1 MVRISEWT
9 PAAATELR
17 RVSEDNFRP
26 LIYAPRLTWLA
37 GRHEQSFRDWVRSRG
52 FEGLERAINNDQET
66 HGASLLRRWKNG
78 YVELPSGQYKITA
91 ENLREALGLP
101 FGDSMIGS
109 AQGRDINPRFI
120 QNLGKY
126 NRKDGLQISNVPD
139 HLKPVFKFM
148 VAALDVRKSN
158 SSVSKTITF
167 MYEALQFG
175 DPIDV
180 AAYIFQR
187 LKKETETTVE
197 AIAGGA
203 DQVQTCVVPFYEA
216 LAWMGAETSR
226 RPQLDRVIR
235 MDCPAEEETEETE
248 EGAEDEPEESV
259 DETPKLKGQK
269 RAVTAAAAHTPVP
282 KKKLKLTGRAKGKK
296 PETPKTRRKQARAGT
311 PGVRTRSW
319 KPDKEAEP
327 AEPIQLS
334 DSREELGKKSQEE
347 RGDPNA
353 EEVQKK
359 PLEKESEKP
368 QEHRAETR
376 VDPETVEE
384 YSDRLRDI
392 SAKNGQEAEARTECK
407 GVTTSLMRR
416 YEQGQKRPCP
426 ERREF
431 DKDKPKQ
438 HRNEEPRPSSPA
450 TMFMNA
456 IRGMEQQ
463 QGGKAVQFSPEEVAK
478 ALQADQVLLVNQE
491 VFDRRFFGPLNA
503 AVAEMKSEVNS
514 AIAEM
519 KEEEFFHS
527 VVEGSP
533 GVSRNSSTGWWIEF
547 PEFLGILPLDGGG
560 NSFHW
565 MVEGIPE
572 FLGILPMRGGGN
584 SRSFWEFFHSVV
596 EGSPGVSRNSSIGW
610 WIEFPEFL
618 GILPLDGGGNSWNS
632 GIPSTAWW
640 REVLE
645 FPGNPSTGWWR
656 EFLSFWEFFH
666 SVVEGSPG
674 VSRKSVHWMVEG
686 IPEFLGILPMCG
698 GGNSR
703 SFWEFFHSVVEGNP
717 GDQEFPSTGWW
728 MEILQFPENPSTGWW
743 REILELRNSFHCMVE
758 GIPGVSG
765 NSSTGLWREFPEFLG
780 ILPLDGGGNSRSFWE
795 FFHWMRG
802 GGKSWRSGISFHW
815 MVDGNPAVSRKSFH
829 WMVEGNPGA
838 EEFLPL
844 HGGGNSRSFWEFFHW
859 IVEGIPGVS
868 GNSSTGW
875 WREFPEFLGILALD
889 GGGNSWR
896 SGISFHCMVEGSPG
910 AQEILPLNG
919 GWKSWSSGNP
929 STEWWTESRSSGNP
943 STAWWTESRSFRE
956 FFHSGVEGSPGASGN
971 SSIEWWREVLELPGI
986 LP

>member
-9 PAAATELR
+9 PTAATELR
-17 RVSEDNFRP
+17 SVSEDNFRP

-78 YVELPSGQYKITA
+78 YVELPSGQYKSTA

-148 VAALDVRKSN
+148 VAALDVKKSN

-311 PGVRTRSW
+311 PG
-319 KPDKEAEP
+319 
-327 AEPIQLS
+327 
-334 DSREELGKKSQEE
+334 KKSQEE

-392 SAKNGQEAEARTECK
+392 SAKNGQEAEARTERK

-491 VFDRRFFGPLNA
+491 VFNRRFFGPLNA

-519 KEEEFFHS
+519 KE
-527 VVEGSP
+527 
-533 GVSRNSSTGWWIEF
+533 
-547 PEFLGILPLDGGG
+547 
-560 NSFHW
+560 
-565 MVEGIPE
+565 EGIPE

-596 EGSPGVSRNSSIGW
+596 EGSPRVSRNSSTGW

-632 GIPSTAWW
+632 GIPSTGCWREFLSFWEFFQCVVEGIPGVSRNSSTAWW

-645 FPGNPSTGWWR
+645 FPGILPLDGGLNSRSFWEFFHWMVEGIPGIQ
-656 EFLSFWEFFH
+656 EFLPLHGGGNSRSFWEFFH

-686 IPEFLGILPMCG
+686 IPEFLGILPQCG
-698 GGNSR
+698 GGKSW
-703 SFWEFFHSVVEGNP
+703 SF
-717 GDQEFPSTGWW
+717 QEIRP
-728 MEILQFPENPSTGWW
+728 LD
-743 REILELRNSFHCMVE
+743 
-758 GIPGVSG
+758 
-765 NSSTGLWREFPEFLG
+765 G
-780 ILPLDGGGNSRSFWE
+780 ILPQ
-795 FFHWMRG
+795 RG

-829 WMVEGNPGA
+829 WMVEGNPRA

-943 STAWWTESRSFRE
+943 STAWWMESRSFRE

-971 SSIEWWREVLELPGI
+971 SSTAGWREVLELPGI